1 MLIPLWAKALVLAG
15 IVAAGYFGWQYIR
28 ADIRQEGYEARTI
41 EYTLAVAN
49 AQIAADKARIV
60 RDTTAETI
68 TDTTRTEAQ
77 AAVTEQQQTTAAASE
92 RVRTIIKTVQ
102 VPGSCPT
109 TLPLEVEDE
118 GRAAV
123 ARANG
128 ARR

>member
-1 MLIPLWAKALVLAG
+1 MPIPLWVKALIFAG

-41 EYTLAVAN
+41 EYTVAVAN

-60 RDTTAETI
+60 RDTTGETI

-102 VPGSCPT
+102 VPADCPVS
-109 TLPLEVEDE
+109 LPPEIQDE
-118 GRAAV
+118 GRKAV
-123 ARANG
+123 ERANG
-128 ARR
+128 AFR